1 MYFYNMT
8 SHELYTGDIR
18 PGDRVATSEEVNAY
32 EQALAEAQRLY
43 GYRELRARAHPPILE
58 VVEALIEL
66 QEGRNEK
73 WQTVQA
79 QRLAVKART
88 PWPSPFGDLEA
99 GSLMLLPDLG
109 LSDSVEVYF

>member
-1 MYFYNMT
+1 MYFYNMA

-18 PGDRVATSEEVNAY
+18 PGDRIATPEEVTAY

-43 GYRELRARAHPPILE
+43 GYRELRARAYPPILE
-58 VVEALIEL
+58 VIEALIEL

-79 QRLAVKART
+79 QRLAVKARY
-88 PWPSPFGDLEA
+88 PKP
-99 GSLMLLPDLG
+99 
-109 LSDSVEVYF
+109 EV